1 MKFQLAEVFHSTQGE
16 GAYKGKPMFFVRF
29 AGCSVGKYLNTPEQ
43 PATCTAWSGGT
54 FLCDTDYRKHFTLT
68 EDQIVNACHYDTI
81 CFTGG
86 EPCDR
91 DLITLINRAKQNKI
105 RLHMETSGTKHPPWA
120 GLIDWIVVSP
130 KQGVVD
136 EMLELCHELRFTYDR
151 TWGSIDELEAGM
163 LDIER
168 RMHVIGNRARVY
180 VSPICGYDTIDWENV
195 DAVKGLVDRHPRWS
209 LSVQEHKLLHVR

>member
-29 AGCSVGKYLNTPEQ
+29 AGCSVGKYLAGSER

-68 EDQIVNACHYDTI
+68 EDQIVNACRYDTI

-91 DLITLINRAKQNKI
+91 DLLLLINAARKRKL
-105 RLHMETSGTKHPPWA
+105 RLHMETSGTKMQPWV
-120 GLIDWIVVSP
+120 GLIDWIVCSP
-130 KQGVVD
+130 KFGVLN
-136 EMLELCHELRFTYDR
+136 EMLEYCHELRFTYDR
-151 TWGSIDELEAGM
+151 TWGTIEQLEARIREIVD
-163 LDIER
+163 L
-168 RMHVIGNRARVY
+168 MHYLGNYARVY
-180 VSPICGYDTIDWENV
+180 VSPICGYDTIKWENV
-195 DAVKGLVDRHPRWS
+195 DAVKELVDRNSEWS
-209 LSVQEHKLLHVR
+209 LSVQEHKILSVR